1 MGRGAGRSRRG
12 GERRAVR
19 SALLTTGRQWML
31 VLEPGE
37 ELLEAITAWCVR
49 TEVIQA
55 TVTLF
60 GAFRSVRLIATHAPL
75 ADQEP
80 PLADAVD
87 IAYVEGSGSGTVTTV
102 DGSPRPH
109 IHVAVGVKS
118 QGAAAYAGH
127 VLQAQVH
134 YTVEVMVTEVI
145 SPTFVLRPDT
155 QAFGLNSLHFAEVS
169 ATQA

>member
-1 MGRGAGRSRRG
+1 
-12 GERRAVR
+12 VR

-37 ELLEAITAWCVR
+37 ELLETISAWCAR
-49 TEVIQA
+49 TGVAQA

-60 GAFRSVRLIATHAPL
+60 GAFRSVRLIATNAPL
-75 ADQEP
+75 ADEEP

-87 IAYVEGSGSGTVTTV
+87 VSYVEGSGSGTVTTV
-102 DGSPRPH
+102 DASPKPH

-127 VLQAQVH
+127 VLQAEAH

-145 SPTFVLRPDT
+145 SPTFVLRPDDN
-155 QAFGLNSLHFAEVS
+155 AFGLNSLHFAQVS
-169 ATQA
+169 GSQA